1 LDHWH
6 VLSPHYEHQQETD
19 MQTASAE
26 GLETGTSDG
35 EAAGR
40 WVSVC
45 LIADVSEDAAKKV
58 DIEGHPSVAIFR
70 VDDQFYATAD
80 LCTHGAASLSE
91 GFVENGIVE
100 CPFHSGT
107 FDIKTGQAL
116 TFPCTEAIGIYR
128 VRVQGNEI
136 LIWLDGP

>member
-1 LDHWH
+1 LENTVW
-6 VLSPHYEHQQETD
+6 T
-19 MQTASAE
+19 MQAAPAEEPRSGTANDA
-26 GLETGTSDG
+26 

-40 WVSVC
+40 WVNACPV
-45 LIADVSEDAAKKV
+45 ADVSEDAARKV
-58 DIEGHPSVAIFR
+58 DIEGHPSVAIFK

-116 TFPCTEAIGIYR
+116 TFPCTEAIATYR
-128 VRVQGNEI
+128 VRVEGDEI